1 MNKTS
6 AQSKVVLVT
15 IAFILFSIIAV
26 GLFQLAVGPQLAV
39 GLLLAYLAGL
49 SMIFLPC
56 TLPLAFVVVPLSMG
70 HGYKKGLLTALSFG
84 LGISVTLTV
93 YGLIISQVGQFLG
106 LDQFTRI
113 MFLIAGIFAFVFGLS
128 QLRLLKWNL
137 PILPISQ
144 PTFMQKGGH
153 YLKTFFLGV
162 FLGNAGIGCP
172 NPAFY
177 VLLTYI
183 ATTGSLADGASL
195 GFIHG
200 LGRATPLIFLS
211 ILGILGVNAIS
222 FVKKGSRSIE
232 KITGWALVFFGI
244 FAANYGLFG
253 MAWWED
259 SIFHRGWNNTIM
271 LISPSLAETEGHHTT
286 QGILAD
292 VPILVPW
299 IIMIAVILGTIVVYR
314 LLKKETSDEEEH
326 HN

>member
-1 MNKTS
+1 MESSVKGK
-6 AQSKVVLVT
+6 AVLVGL
-15 IAFILFSIIAV
+15 AFILFSVIAV

-70 HGYKKGLLTALSFG
+70 QGYKKGLLTALSFG
-84 LGISVTLTV
+84 LGLSVTLTI
-93 YGLIISQVGQFLG
+93 YGLVISQVGQLLG
-106 LDQFTRI
+106 LDQFTRV
-113 MFLIAGIFAFVFGLS
+113 MFLLAGIFAFIFGLS
-128 QLRLLKWNL
+128 QLRLLNWSL
-137 PILPISQ
+137 PILPVSQ
-144 PTFMQKGGH
+144 PAFMQRGGH

-183 ATTGSLADGASL
+183 ATIGSLTEGASL

-222 FVKKGSRSIE
+222 FVKKGSRLIE
-232 KITGWALVFFGI
+232 KITGWALVFFGV

-259 SIFHRGWNNTIM
+259 SIFHQGWNDFIKSV
-271 LISPSLAETEGHHTT
+271 SPTLAETEGHHVT
-286 QGILAD
+286 QGILSD
-292 VPILVPW
+292 TPILIPW
-299 IIMIAVILGTIVVYR
+299 TIMMAVILGTVIWYKLRVREVSND
-314 LLKKETSDEEEH
+314 TNH
-326 HN
+326 HH

>member
-1 MNKTS
+1 MDNSVKG
-6 AQSKVVLVT
+6 KVVLVSL
-15 IAFILFSIIAV
+15 AFILFSVIAV

-39 GLLLAYLAGL
+39 GFLLAYLAGL

-56 TLPLAFVVVPLSMG
+56 TLPLAFIVVPLSMSQ
-70 HGYKKGLLTALSFG
+70 GYKKGLLTALSFG
-84 LGISVTLTV
+84 LGLSVTLTI
-93 YGLIISQVGQFLG
+93 YGLVISQVGQLLG
-106 LDQFTRI
+106 LDQFTRV
-113 MFLIAGIFAFVFGLS
+113 MFLIAGIAAFVFGLS

-137 PILPISQ
+137 PTLPVSQ
-144 PTFMQKGGH
+144 PAFMQKGGY

-183 ATTGSLADGASL
+183 ATTGSLTEGASL

-222 FVKKGSRSIE
+222 FVKKGSRLIE
-232 KITGWALVFFGI
+232 KITGWALVFFGV

-253 MAWWED
+253 MVWWEE
-259 SIFHRGWNNTIM
+259 SIFHKGWNNLIKS
-271 LISPSLAETEGHHTT
+271 ISPTLAETEGHHVT
-286 QGILAD
+286 QGILVD
-292 VPILVPW
+292 VPILIPW
-299 IIMIAVILGTIVVYR
+299 IMMVAVILGTIIWYKIRAREV
-314 LLKKETSDEEEH
+314 LIEENH
-326 HN
+326 YH

>member
-1 MNKTS
+1 MESSVKGK
-6 AQSKVVLVT
+6 AVLVGL
-15 IAFILFSIIAV
+15 AFILFSVIAV

-70 HGYKKGLLTALSFG
+70 QGYKKGLLTALSFG
-84 LGISVTLTV
+84 LGLSVTLTI
-93 YGLIISQVGQFLG
+93 YGLVISQVGQLLG
-106 LDQFTRI
+106 LDQFTRV
-113 MFLIAGIFAFVFGLS
+113 MFLLVGIFAFIFGLS
-128 QLRLLKWNL
+128 QLRLLNWSL
-137 PILPISQ
+137 PTLPVSQ
-144 PTFMQKGGH
+144 PAFMQRGGH

-183 ATTGSLADGASL
+183 ATTGSLTEGASL

-222 FVKKGSRSIE
+222 FVKKGSRLIE
-232 KITGWALVFFGI
+232 KITGWALVFFGV

-259 SIFHRGWNNTIM
+259 SIFHQGWNDFIKSV
-271 LISPSLAETEGHHTT
+271 SPTLAETEGHHVT
-286 QGILAD
+286 QGILSD
-292 VPILVPW
+292 TPILIPW
-299 IIMIAVILGTIVVYR
+299 TIMMAVILGTVIWYKLRVREVSND
-314 LLKKETSDEEEH
+314 TNH
-326 HN
+326 HH

>member
-1 MNKTS
+1 MESSVKGKT
-6 AQSKVVLVT
+6 VLAGL
-15 IAFILFSIIAV
+15 AFILFSTISI

-70 HGYKKGLLTALSFG
+70 QGYKKGLLTALSFG
-84 LGISVTLTV
+84 LGLSVTLTI
-93 YGLIISQVGQFLG
+93 YGLVISQVGQLLG
-106 LDQFTRI
+106 LDQFTRV
-113 MFLIAGIFAFVFGLS
+113 MFLLAGIFAFIFGLS
-128 QLRLLKWNL
+128 QLRLLNWSL
-137 PILPISQ
+137 PTLPISQ
-144 PTFMQKGGH
+144 PAFMQRGG
-153 YLKTFFLGV
+153 YYIKTFFLGV

-222 FVKKGSRSIE
+222 FVKKGSRFIE
-232 KITGWALVFFGI
+232 KITGGALVFFGV

-259 SIFHRGWNNTIM
+259 SIFHEGWNNFIKS
-271 LISPSLAETEGHHTT
+271 ISPSLAETEGHHVT

-292 VPILVPW
+292 IPTLVPW
-299 IIMIAVILGTIVVYR
+299 IIMIAVILSTVVFYR
-314 LLKKETSDEEEH
+314 LLRKEASGEENH
-326 HN
+326 HH

>member
-1 MNKTS
+1 MNTAKE
-6 AQSKVVLVT
+6 KIVLVT
-15 IAFILFSIIAV
+15 LAFILFSIIV
-26 GLFQLAVGPQLAV
+26 IGLFQLALGPQLAV

-56 TLPLAFVVVPLSMG
+56 TMPLAFVIVPLSMG
-70 HGYKKGLLTALSFG
+70 QGYKKGLLTALSFG
-84 LGISVTLTV
+84 LGISVTLTI
-93 YGLIISQVGQFLG
+93 YGLIISQVGQLLG

-113 MFLIAGIFAFVFGLS
+113 MFLIAGIFAFIFGLS
-128 QLRLLKWNL
+128 QLRLLKWSL
-137 PILPISQ
+137 PILPVSQ
-144 PTFMQKGGH
+144 PAFMQKGGH

-183 ATTGSLADGASL
+183 ATTGSLSEGASL

-232 KITGWALVFFGI
+232 KITGWALIFFGV

-259 SIFHRGWNNTIM
+259 SIFHEGWNNFIKS
-271 LISPSLAETEGHHTT
+271 ISPSLAETEGHAVT
-286 QGILAD
+286 QGVLTD

-299 IIMIAVILGTIVVYR
+299 SIIILVTIVTIISYKALR
-314 LLKKETSDEEEH
+314 KEDSNEED
-326 HN
+326 HNH

>member
-1 MNKTS
+1 MDNSVKG
-6 AQSKVVLVT
+6 KVVLVSL
-15 IAFILFSIIAV
+15 AFILFSVIAV

-70 HGYKKGLLTALSFG
+70 QGYKRGLLTALSFG
-84 LGISVTLTV
+84 LGLSVTLTI
-93 YGLIISQVGQFLG
+93 YGLAISQMGQLLG
-106 LDQFTRI
+106 LDQFTRV
-113 MFLIAGIFAFVFGLS
+113 MFLIAGVAAFVFGLS
-128 QLRLLKWNL
+128 QLRFLKWNL
-137 PILPISQ
+137 PTLPVSQ
-144 PTFMQKGGH
+144 PAFMQRGGH

-183 ATTGSLADGASL
+183 ATTGSLTEGASL

-222 FVKKGSRSIE
+222 FVKRGSRFIE
-232 KITGWALVFFGI
+232 KITGWALAFFGI

-253 MAWWED
+253 MAWWEE
-259 SIFHRGWNNTIM
+259 SIFHKGWNNFIKS
-271 LISPSLAETEGHHTT
+271 ISPTLAETEGHHVT
-286 QGILAD
+286 QGILSD
-292 VPILVPW
+292 TPILIPW
-299 IIMIAVILGTIVVYR
+299 IMMAAVILGTVIWHKLRV
-314 LLKKETSDEEEH
+314 KEVSNDTNH
-326 HN
+326 HH